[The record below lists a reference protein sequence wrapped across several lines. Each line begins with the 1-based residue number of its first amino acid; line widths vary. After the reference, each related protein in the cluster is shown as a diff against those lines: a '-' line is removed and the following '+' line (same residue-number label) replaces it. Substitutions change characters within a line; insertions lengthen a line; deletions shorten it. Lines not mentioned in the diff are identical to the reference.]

1 MEARVG
7 VVVEGGQRAR
17 SSPTQVFQQQRQS
30 QPTRSQTQTP
40 NQIGTVQELLAG
52 GVAGAFSKTC
62 TAPLARLTILFQV
75 SLSLSLICFS
85 FSFKNFFCLCF
96 FVHLGIFV
104 VCDSDHLF
112 WFGELGLMVFD
123 LGLVGE
129 CLYYLGSVFFFLNE
143 LRLMRYL
150 GFWFLLNK
158 ENI

>member
-112 WFGELGLMVFD
+112 
-123 LGLVGE
+123 
-129 CLYYLGSVFFFLNE
+129 
-143 LRLMRYL
+143 
-150 GFWFLLNK
+150 
-158 ENI
+158 